1 MCDQNLGDNRE
12 NKNSGILGKKLIVV
26 TIGIS
31 TFDDD
36 LRQQGVKVLKVDW
49 KPPAE
54 GDEEMLKLLD
64 KLGF

>member
-1 MCDQNLGDNRE
+1 LGDNRE

-31 TFDDD
+31 TFADD